1 MERDTWLAESFE
13 RHRGRLTAVA
23 NRMLGSTGEAEDA
36 VQETWLRLSRSDT
49 SAVENL
55 GGWLTTV
62 LSRVCLNM
70 LQARRS
76 RPETPLDPDLPEP
89 PPDGVPGPG
98 TSSPAAD
105 PEQEAL
111 LAESVGLALLVVLDT
126 LAPAERVALVLHDMF
141 AVPFEQIAPV
151 VGRTPAATRQLAS
164 RARRRVRG
172 FDDPDA
178 YEGRAGHAGHAVRTD
193 HAHHADRAVPAES
206 NRVRQAKV
214 VDAFLAAA
222 RRGDFEALLTLLDP
236 DVVARADQAAAALGA
251 TAETRGRDTVAAF
264 LSRARGARPALV
276 NGHAAAAWAPGGRV
290 RVLFRFTIRE
300 DRITAIDLIGDPATL
315 AALDLKI
322 PAPPPPS
329 PGHAAARP

>member
-36 VQETWLRLSRSDT
+36 VQETWLRLSRSDA

-70 LQARRS
+70 LQARRAH
-76 RPETPLDPDLPEP
+76 PETSIDLELPEP
-89 PPDGVPGPG
+89 RPGSASGPG
-98 TSSPAAD
+98 ASAVPTD

-151 VGRTPAATRQLAS
+151 VGGPAGCACCSTS
-164 RARRRVRG
+164 
-172 FDDPDA
+172 PS
-178 YEGRAGHAGHAVRTD
+178 GRAA
-193 HAHHADRAVPAES
+193 S
-206 NRVRQAKV
+206 
-214 VDAFLAAA
+214 
-222 RRGDFEALLTLLDP
+222 
-236 DVVARADQAAAALGA
+236 
-251 TAETRGRDTVAAF
+251 
-264 LSRARGARPALV
+264 
-276 NGHAAAAWAPGGRV
+276 
-290 RVLFRFTIRE
+290 
-300 DRITAIDLIGDPATL
+300 
-315 AALDLKI
+315 
-322 PAPPPPS
+322 PPS
-329 PGHAAARP
+329 T

>member
-1 MERDTWLAESFE
+1 MARDTWLAENFE
-13 RHRGRLTAVA
+13 QHRGRLTAVA

-49 SAVENL
+49 GAVENL

-70 LQARRS
+70 LQARRT
-76 RPETPLDPDLPEP
+76 RPETPIDPELPEP
-89 PPDGVPGPG
+89 PPGSAPGPG
-98 TSSPAAD
+98 ASAAPAD

-126 LAPAERVALVLHDMF
+126 LTPAERVALVLHDMF

-172 FDDPDA
+172 FD
-178 YEGRAGHAGHAVRTD
+178 ES
-193 HAHHADRAVPAES
+193 PAEAD
-206 NRVRQAKV
+206 RVRQAKA

-222 RRGDFEALLTLLDP
+222 RRGDFEALLTVLDP
-236 DVVARADQAAAALGA
+236 EVVMRSDAAAVALGA
-251 TAETRGRDTVAAF
+251 TAEMRGANAVATF

-276 NGHAAAAWAPGGRV
+276 DGRAAAAWVQAGQV
-290 RVLFRFTIRE
+290 RVLFDFTVHE
-300 DRITAIDLIGDPATL
+300 DRITAVDLIGDRTSL
-315 AALDLKI
+315 AGLDLEF
-322 PAPPPPS
+322 PEPEEPPLRRR
-329 PGHAAARP
+329 G